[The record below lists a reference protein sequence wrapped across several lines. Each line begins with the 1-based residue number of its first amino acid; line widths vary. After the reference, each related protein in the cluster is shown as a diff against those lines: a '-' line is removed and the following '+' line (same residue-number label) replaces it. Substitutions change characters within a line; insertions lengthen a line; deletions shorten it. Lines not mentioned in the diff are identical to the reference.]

1 MKPDI
6 LIVDDDP
13 AIRSVLRM
21 ALEKAGMTVAEARDG
36 RGALQAIAENHCDL
50 VVLDV
55 GMPDMDGFA
64 CCRAIRVNS
73 NVPVLFLTAQDDEID
88 RVLGFELGADDY
100 VTKPFSPR
108 ELVLRIKA
116 ILARVRPVQ
125 DSVVSPRVISPSVI
139 SPRVIS
145 QGDLV
150 VDLNRHA
157 CTLRQQA
164 LDLTVTEFSVL
175 IILLARPGFV
185 LDRNMLINEAYGNNS
200 SLSGR
205 TLDSHVRNIRAKAA
219 ALGYADIIETVR
231 GVGLRLGPCT
241 IGPNGQN
248 T

>member
-1 MKPDI
+1 MMKPDI

-13 AIRSVLRM
+13 AIRSVVRVT
-21 ALEKAGMTVAEARDG
+21 LEKAGMTVADARDG

-50 VVLDV
+50 VVLDI

-64 CCRAIRVNS
+64 CCRAIRANS

-125 DSVVSPRVISPSVI
+125 DHVVSPRVISH
-139 SPRVIS
+139 
-145 QGDLV
+145 GDLV

-157 CTLRQQA
+157 CTLRHQA
-164 LDLTVTEFSVL
+164 LDLTATEFAVL
-175 IILLARPGFV
+175 SILLARPGFV
-185 LDRNMLINEAYGNNS
+185 LDRNMLINQAYGNNS

>member
-1 MKPDI
+1 MTPGI

-13 AIRSVLRM
+13 AIRSVVRV
-21 ALEKAGMTVAEARDG
+21 ALEKAGMTVTEARDG
-36 RGALQAIAENHCDL
+36 GSALQLISERQFDL
-50 VVLDV
+50 VVLDI

-64 CCRAIRVNS
+64 CCRAIRAQS
-73 NVPVLFLTAQDDEID
+73 TVPVLFLSAQDDEID

-125 DSVVSPRVISPSVI
+125 EPVGSNSRII
-139 SPRVIS
+139 GH
-145 QGDLV
+145 GDLV

-157 CTLRQQA
+157 CTLRGEV
-164 LDLTVTEFSVL
+164 LDLTATEFSVL
-175 IILLARPGFV
+175 SILAARAGFV
-185 LDRNMLINEAYGNNS
+185 MDRNMLINEAYGNNS

-205 TLDSHVRNIRAKAA
+205 TLDSHIRNIRAKAA
-219 ALGYADIIETVR
+219 ALGYSDIIETVR

-241 IGPNGQN
+241 IDPNGPN

>member
-1 MKPDI
+1 MMKPDI

-13 AIRSVLRM
+13 AIRSVVRV

-36 RGALQAIAENHCDL
+36 RGALQAIAESHCDL

-64 CCRAIRVNS
+64 CCRAIRANS

-125 DSVVSPRVISPSVI
+125 DSVVSSRVISH
-139 SPRVIS
+139 
-145 QGDLV
+145 GDLV

-157 CTLRQQA
+157 CTLHQQT
-164 LDLTVTEFSVL
+164 LELTATEFSVL
-175 IILLARPGFV
+175 SILLARPGFV
-185 LDRNMLINEAYGNNS
+185 LDRNMLIKEAYGNNS